1 MVLLSSPLK
10 RSCFPPISS
19 VATNC
24 SAHSLGSSW
33 SLCCNCRA
41 QIAQLM
47 YVGLENTI
55 KGAGTLLHLFS
66 AKSESISSAPK
77 STHLHLSA
85 NSVIFPLLLA
95 VINSRTLQWALL
107 LLWLHYF
114 YKIDYSPLTQR
125 QFAQKNYWWLK
136 PRYTCQNKLLEYL
149 LRGSSPSSSG
159 RLSATVI
166 CTAWGLEVG
175 RQCWWRPCD
184 AMWQLCSTGGCVG
197 VIWNLV
203 FPCTLPMLHQMC
215 AQSNFVDR
223 GGWFAHWMQSS
234 GAPGLPPIYVVP
246 LGLHVDAGVSWE
258 LDGDVGSSLVA
269 VRWGGTEGLLL
280 SSIV

>member
-1 MVLLSSPLK
+1 
-10 RSCFPPISS
+10 
-19 VATNC
+19 
-24 SAHSLGSSW
+24 
-33 SLCCNCRA
+33 
-41 QIAQLM
+41 M

-223 GGWFAHWMQSS
+223 GGWFAIGCRAQVPQDCLQSMWCLWVCTWMQESAGS
-234 GAPGLPPIYVVP
+234 WMEMWGAPWWLW
-246 LGLHVDAGVSWE
+246 D
-258 LDGDVGSSLVA
+258 
-269 VRWGGTEGLLL
+269 EGAQKGFYFHQ
-280 SSIV
+280 